1 MGPSEITQLARD
13 YENYIKEIKENMFRI
28 GWHMRGSIDY
38 DTLFNVL
45 TTDDR
50 QVLNDI
56 IKDQIERTN
65 KTGLNLL

>member
-1 MGPSEITQLARD
+1 
-13 YENYIKEIKENMFRI
+13 
-28 GWHMRGSIDY
+28 MRGSIDY